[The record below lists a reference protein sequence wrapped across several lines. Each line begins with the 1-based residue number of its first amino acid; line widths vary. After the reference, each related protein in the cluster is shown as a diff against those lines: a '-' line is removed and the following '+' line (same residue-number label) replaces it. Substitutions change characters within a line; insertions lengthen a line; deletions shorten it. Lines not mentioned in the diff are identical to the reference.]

1 MLFAIICTD
10 KPSSLETRKSNREAH
25 LAFLSE
31 LGDRLKAG
39 GPFLDESGSPS
50 GSLLIIEA
58 ASASEAHATVEKD
71 PYALAGLFQSV
82 DIQQWKKVFWQAEI

>member
-58 ASASEAHATVEKD
+58 ASPGEARASAEND
-71 PYALAGLFQSV
+71 PYALAGLFESV
-82 DIQQWKKVFWQAEI
+82 DIRPWNMVFWQAEI